1 MDKRKAILASNI
13 ITEINDTNLLLED
26 FRCLVDSRL
35 DNGFNLNATL
45 LNDIEIVFEQFLE
58 KKEKELEDL

>member
-1 MDKRKAILASNI
+1 MDKRKAILARKI
-13 ITEINDTNLLLED
+13 LTEIDDTNLLLED

-45 LNDIEIVFEQFLE
+45 LDDIEIVFEQFLE